1 VADLASFLVSP
12 GGARKIEPLSRS
24 GALLAALGLLGGCS
38 GATPLLHPAHVESQ
52 GTVVA
57 GAGLSGELVAGTPA
71 TALQAAREATVD
83 GVAVTKAQADT
94 YRKGALVVA
103 TMSPGVSP
111 FVGAR
116 VGLGYDAEGGVAYSG
131 RAFRVDIRRAFQ
143 TPTWALSLGLGG
155 HALLVRRGDDPHASL
170 RGLDL
175 QSTSGYGIDL
185 PIVGGWR
192 SAAGLFSVWGGARVG
207 YDKQTGEIGLGD
219 IGTPGDASLVD
230 WKATRLWGGGVLG
243 MTAGFR
249 HIFVSLEVDALY
261 GSASATAGDQSI
273 AIKGVSIAPAG
284 AIQGRF

>member
-1 VADLASFLVSP
+1 MRPARDKTLHGSLKAALILAS
-12 GGARKIEPLSRS
+12 
-24 GALLAALGLLGGCS
+24 LGLLGGCT
-38 GATPLLHPAHVESQ
+38 GATPLLHSAHVEPQ
-52 GTVVA
+52 GSVIA
-57 GAGLSGELVAGTPA
+57 GAGLSGQLVAGTPA
-71 TALQAAREATVD
+71 TALLAAREASTE
-83 GVAVTKAQADT
+83 GAVPTKTLADT

-143 TPTWALSLGLGG
+143 TPDWALSLGLGG

-192 SAAGLFSVWGGARVG
+192 SAAGLFSLWGGARVG
-207 YDKQTGEIGLGD
+207 YDKQTGEIGLGAID
-219 IGTPGDASLVD
+219 DAGTGPVD
-230 WKATRLWGGGVLG
+230 WKASRFWGGGVLG
-243 MTAGFR
+243 LTAGFR
-249 HIFVSLEVDALY
+249 HIFVSLEIDALY
-261 GSASATAGDQSI
+261 GSAKATAGDADI
-273 AIKGVSIAPAG
+273 AIKGLSIAPAG
-284 AIQGRF
+284 ALQGRF